1 MNNTWSSRIQGIR
14 TLWHSRALRFS
25 DVYKEQ
31 FMRAFSLPTSPSILD
46 IGCGPGALCRSLKRW
61 YPEADVFGIDPDSV
75 FIEHAKANVPDAD
88 FREGDATAL
97 AFPDASF
104 DVTISNTVAEH
115 IEPEKFFSEQ
125 YRVLKDGGVCLV
137 LSTRKSITQTA
148 PCVDE
153 LTDFE
158 QDIWRRA
165 EEYTSNEDLNV
176 CRYPMSE
183 AEYPAVMEKH
193 GFKNVTTDYV
203 TINLT
208 PDDPRNS
215 RETALEIINEARYT
229 SLDAIEMLRESCGGK
244 ILEDEINEMLRLA
257 NARFDRRIELYDA
270 GEKQWDTN
278 IIVIMVIRGIK

>member
-31 FMRAFSLPTSPSILD
+31 FMRAFSLPASSSILD
-46 IGCGPGALCRSLKRW
+46 IGCGPGAVSRSLKRW
-61 YPEADVFGIDPDSV
+61 YPEADVFGIDYDSV
-75 FIEHAKANVPDAD
+75 FIEYANANVPDVS

-125 YRVLKDGGVCLV
+125 YRVLKDGGICLV
-137 LSTRKSITQTA
+137 LSTRKSIMQTA
-148 PCVDE
+148 PCVNE

-158 QDIWRRA
+158 QEIWRRA
-165 EEYTSNEDLNV
+165 EEYNADEDLDV
-176 CRYPMSE
+176 CRYPMTE
-183 AEYPAVMEKH
+183 AEYPAVMEKY

-244 ILEDEINEMLRLA
+244 IPEDEINEMLRLA

-270 GEKQWDTN
+270 GKKQWDTN
-278 IIVIMVIRGIK
+278 IIVIMVIRGVK